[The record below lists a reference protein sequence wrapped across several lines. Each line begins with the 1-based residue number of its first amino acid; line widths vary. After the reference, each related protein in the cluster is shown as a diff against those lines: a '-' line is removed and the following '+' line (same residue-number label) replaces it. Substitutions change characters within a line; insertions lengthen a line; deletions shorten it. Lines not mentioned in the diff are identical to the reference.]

1 MGENKE
7 DKFQQE
13 LKVCTQKLQECQS
26 QKETKSCFTCKKV
39 LECPTRK
46 EYVNSVYNS
55 MSKGESG
62 GFEF

>member
-1 MGENKE
+1 MSENQN

-13 LKVCTQKLQECQS
+13 LKAQTQRLQECQS
-26 QKETKSCFTCKKV
+26 QKQTSSCFTCKEV

-46 EYVNSVYNS
+46 EYVSSVYNS